1 MDYRNE
7 KKVEINVSDLFSLRS
22 RLRTVMKSDP
32 NAKNGSYLIRSLY
45 FDTPDNK
52 ALREKLDGVNIREKF
67 RLRIYNNDFSLIRL
81 EKKSRLNGFGRKDV
95 LGISKE
101 EAETLFLR
109 GEDGYIGRDCLLSE
123 LLIKMKSEGLRPMVI
138 VEYKREPFIF
148 SAGNVRVTLDY
159 DIRIGMNPKDF
170 FKPDATFIP
179 ARDAPIL
186 MEIKWDEFLP
196 DIIRDVTGL
205 SGRRPAA
212 FSKYAKC
219 RMYG

>member
-7 KKVEINVSDLFSLRS
+7 KKIEINMSDLIALRS
-22 RLRTVMKSDP
+22 RLSAVMKSDP
-32 NAKNGSYLIRSLY
+32 NTKDGSYLIRSLY

-67 RLRIYNNDFSLIRL
+67 RLRVYNNDFSMIRL

-95 LGISKE
+95 LVISKE
-101 EAETLFLR
+101 EAEALILR
-109 GEDGYIGRDCLLSE
+109 GGDGYIQKDSLLSE
-123 LLIKMKSEGLRPMVI
+123 LQIKMKSEGLRPVVI

-148 SAGNVRVTLDY
+148 PAGNVRVTLDY
-159 DIRIGMNPKDF
+159 DIRAGMNPKDF
-170 FKPDATFIP
+170 LITDCIFIP
-179 ARDAPIL
+179 TRDAPAL

-205 SGRRPAA
+205 SGRRAAA